1 MAGAHRSEPPG
12 EFGRGEPAD
21 RPGSHRQQAD
31 VATRTAILDAA
42 SALFVERGYLATTIE
57 DIAVAARVET
67 GTVYSIVG
75 GKPQLLEAV
84 VERFSDPRLGRA
96 VDEYS
101 ELVDPHAI
109 VRDAVR
115 TNRFATEAFADF
127 YDLIHRTVNVDEA
140 VASGAEAA
148 EQRLRRSLH
157 LVALRLSELG
167 MLRIGVPE
175 AVDTF
180 AYFLGHLSWRRLVVD
195 FGWSYDDAEAWL
207 AERIAEA
214 VLSRGGAHR

>member
-1 MAGAHRSEPPG
+1 M
-12 EFGRGEPAD
+12 
-21 RPGSHRQQAD
+21 
-31 VATRTAILDAA
+31 ATRTAILDAA
-42 SALFVERGYLATTIE
+42 SALFVERGYLATTID
-57 DIAVAARVET
+57 DIALAAHVEA
-67 GTVYSIVG
+67 GTVYSVVG

-84 VERFSDPRLGRA
+84 VERFSDDPRLGRA
-96 VDEYS
+96 VDEYT

-148 EQRLRRSLH
+148 EARLRRSLH
-157 LVALRLSELG
+157 LVTLRLEELGALR
-167 MLRIGVPE
+167 VPVAA

-195 FGWSYDDAEAWL
+195 FDWTYDDAEAWL
-207 AERIAEA
+207 AERVGEA
-214 VLSRGGAHR
+214 ILTRGGAHR

>member
-1 MAGAHRSEPPG
+1 M
-12 EFGRGEPAD
+12 
-21 RPGSHRQQAD
+21 
-31 VATRTAILDAA
+31 ATRTAILDAA
-42 SALFVERGYLATTIE
+42 SALFVERGYLATTVN
-57 DIAVAARVET
+57 DVADAAHVET

-84 VERFSDPRLGRA
+84 VERFADDPRLGRA
-96 VDEYS
+96 VDEYTD
-101 ELVDPHAI
+101 LVDPYAI

-115 TNRFATEAFADF
+115 TNRYATEAFADF

-157 LVALRLSELG
+157 LVALRLDELRA
-167 MLRIGVPE
+167 LRVPVPA
-175 AVDTF
+175 AVDVF

-195 FGWSYDDAEAWL
+195 FGWTYEDAEAWL
-207 AERIAEA
+207 AERIGEA
-214 VLSRGGAHR
+214 VLTRGGAHR

>member
-1 MAGAHRSEPPG
+1 MAGAHRQDP
-12 EFGRGEPAD
+12 
-21 RPGSHRQQAD
+21 D

-42 SALFVERGYLATTIE
+42 SALFVERGYLATTID
-57 DIAVAARVET
+57 DIALAAHVEA
-67 GTVYSIVG
+67 GTVYSVVG

-84 VERFSDPRLGRA
+84 VERFSDDPRLGRA
-96 VDEYS
+96 VDEYT

-148 EQRLRRSLH
+148 EARLRRSLH
-157 LVALRLSELG
+157 LVTLRLEELGALR
-167 MLRIGVPE
+167 VPVAA

-195 FGWSYDDAEAWL
+195 FDWTYDDAEAWL
-207 AERIAEA
+207 AERVGEA
-214 VLSRGGAHR
+214 ILTRGGAHR

>member
-1 MAGAHRSEPPG
+1 MAGAHRSS
-12 EFGRGEPAD
+12 GRQD
-21 RPGSHRQQAD
+21 DD

-42 SALFVERGYLATTIE
+42 SALFVERGYLATTID
-57 DIAVAARVET
+57 DIAIAARVEA
-67 GTVYSIVG
+67 GTVYSTVG

-84 VERFSDPRLGRA
+84 VERFSDDPRLGRA
-96 VDEYS
+96 VDEYT
-101 ELVDPHAI
+101 ELIDPYAI

-127 YDLIHRTVNVDEA
+127 YDLIHRTVQLDTA

-157 LVALRLSELG
+157 LVALRLNELEA
-167 MLRIGVPE
+167 LRVPVSE
-175 AVDTF
+175 AVDMF

-207 AERIAEA
+207 ADRIGEA
-214 VLSRGGAHR
+214 MLIRGGAHR

>member
-1 MAGAHRSEPPG
+1 MAGAHRQDP
-12 EFGRGEPAD
+12 
-21 RPGSHRQQAD
+21 D

-42 SALFVERGYLATTIE
+42 SALFVERGYLATTID
-57 DIAVAARVET
+57 DIALAARVEA
-67 GTVYSIVG
+67 GTVYSVVG

-84 VERFSDPRLGRA
+84 VERFSDDPRLGRA
-96 VDEYS
+96 VDEYT

-148 EQRLRRSLH
+148 EARLRRSLH
-157 LVALRLSELG
+157 LVTLRLEELGALR
-167 MLRIGVPE
+167 VPVAA

-195 FGWSYDDAEAWL
+195 FDWTYDDAEAWL
-207 AERIAEA
+207 AERIGEA
-214 VLSRGGAHR
+214 ILTRGGAHR

>member
-1 MAGAHRSEPPG
+1 
-12 EFGRGEPAD
+12 
-21 RPGSHRQQAD
+21 
-31 VATRTAILDAA
+31 
-42 SALFVERGYLATTIE
+42 LFVERGYLATTIE
-57 DIAVAARVET
+57 DIAVAARVEM
-67 GTVYSIVG
+67 GTVYSTVG

-84 VERFSDPRLGRA
+84 VERFSGDPRLGRA
-96 VDEYS
+96 VDEYTD
-101 ELVDPHAI
+101 LVDPNAI

-127 YDLIHRTVNVDEA
+127 YDLIHRTVQLDNA

-157 LVALRLSELG
+157 LVALRLSELDV
-167 MLRIGVPE
+167 LRVTVTE

-195 FGWSYDDAEAWL
+195 FEWSYDDAEAWL
-207 AERIAEA
+207 ADRIAEA
-214 VLSRGGAHR
+214 VLNRGGAHR